1 MEVIGA
7 PTGGAGT
14 QTRHRAIGLGQ
25 IPREVFAAQRLL
37 DRHLTS
43 SSEHLGH
50 GPLLNL
56 DRMAIINY
64 GRYPTVV
71 PNFSL
76 HAKRGDDGVY
86 RLVEHRAGAFPRI
99 NLETAQRAHECS
111 CGGTYVRDATRIH
124 HAPSQV
130 RYRSGIDVSRE
141 DSWDLGDDRT
151 HGKYQ
156 VISQMRAGRVPTG
169 ATELDRDLVGGR
181 GDGARA
187 QTDGAHI
194 EAWFAVHREDLAHTF
209 QAAGR
214 NYVDRSPG
222 LLLLG
227 RLKD

>member
-1 MEVIGA
+1 MSSPTFILITPYTFSLKDTAHSEIYPLSLHDALPIYGNRSLIGIKITLMEVIGA

-99 NLETAQRAHECS
+99 NIETAQRAHE
-111 CGGTYVRDATRIH
+111 
-124 HAPSQV
+124 
-130 RYRSGIDVSRE
+130 
-141 DSWDLGDDRT
+141 
-151 HGKYQ
+151 
-156 VISQMRAGRVPTG
+156 
-169 ATELDRDLVGGR
+169 
-181 GDGARA
+181 
-187 QTDGAHI
+187 
-194 EAWFAVHREDLAHTF
+194 
-209 QAAGR
+209 
-214 NYVDRSPG
+214 
-222 LLLLG
+222 
-227 RLKD
+227 